1 MGSHGTGAVGSLIT
15 GSVTTKVVH
24 LGTRPVLVIPSTRP
38 LTGSAYGPPQRAARV
53 LVPVDGSAGATAAL
67 RAVLGLVPWFR
78 DAPEFHLLAA
88 HEGTPLGVEIAGM
101 VSGDALREHQRKWFE
116 AALRPARETLAGRG
130 MQAVEHTAVGPPVE
144 HIRATVAA
152 QRCDVVC
159 LGARGTGV
167 VGSLIPGS
175 TATKVLRAVDVPV
188 LVVPRPRTDA
198 KSGGGGPD
206 LRPGAGA
213 VSARRRGPLLPPV
226 QPRRR
231 DVAQLPD
238 DARLAQQRA
247 REIADLPAPLVGQC
261 HEPATRGQHR
271 RDGFEDQRARGAVDR
286 GERDP
291 GDHHVRRRQ
300 AVARQRVP
308 QLVRAAAVDD
318 QARVVDL
325 PQQRAEMRVELDD
338 QELSPGRQ
346 RVQDRPGRAAGAAAQ
361 LDDHPGRP
369 GVRQS
374 DDAAHQKARARG
386 DGSDLARAPEELAQ
400 KDEPVIDRAAA
411 QALRRFHS
419 IPPRARLPTPLQ
431 MSAPPWIG
439 PPPR

>member
-1 MGSHGTGAVGSLIT
+1 MPKILFAVDGSEASLRAARGLAGILRWWHPADVEVLNVQPEPSSLSELVPHALRERAESRVRAEGERAMATAHGLLRETAGHCATTVRFGDPALAIVHAAEALDCAIIAMGSHGTGAVGSLVT

-188 LVVPRPRTDA
+188 LVVPKA
-198 KSGGGGPD
+198 
-206 LRPGAGA
+206 
-213 VSARRRGPLLPPV
+213 
-226 QPRRR
+226 
-231 DVAQLPD
+231 
-238 DARLAQQRA
+238 
-247 REIADLPAPLVGQC
+247 AD
-261 HEPATRGQHR
+261 
-271 RDGFEDQRARGAVDR
+271 
-286 GERDP
+286 
-291 GDHHVRRRQ
+291 
-300 AVARQRVP
+300 
-308 QLVRAAAVDD
+308 
-318 QARVVDL
+318 
-325 PQQRAEMRVELDD
+325 
-338 QELSPGRQ
+338 
-346 RVQDRPGRAAGAAAQ
+346 
-361 LDDHPGRP
+361 
-369 GVRQS
+369 
-374 DDAAHQKARARG
+374 
-386 DGSDLARAPEELAQ
+386 
-400 KDEPVIDRAAA
+400 
-411 QALRRFHS
+411 
-419 IPPRARLPTPLQ
+419 
-431 MSAPPWIG
+431 
-439 PPPR
+439 